1 MEAIK
6 ANFFFSFGK
15 AATCLEVL
23 VFLRACFNYYT
34 LALAFL
40 AIALYLLT
48 FA

>member
-6 ANFFFSFGK
+6 VDFFFGFDK

-40 AIALYLLT
+40 AATLYLLT